1 MASNLLLGTMNRIDS
16 ATLAAGS
23 WQSTLPLNNIKDRR
37 LSKLARTTDA
47 TANNTKFTIDFGQP
61 RSVGVIALIAH
72 NFSVNATVRIYG
84 DDASDFA
91 TPVYDSASIQ
101 VWPSGVIPQDLLE
114 WEDDNFW
121 LGTVSQEAVAGF
133 NAPFV
138 HIPSSAQTLRYWKV
152 EITDTTNSDGYIHLG
167 RVFIGSAWQPQH
179 NRSYGAAIA
188 YEDTSVIEASLSG
201 EEFFDVR
208 RRRRTH
214 SFELGFLS
222 QVEAYDRV
230 LDLQR
235 NQGVV
240 GEVLIIPDITDT
252 ANQAK
257 VSFLG
262 RLKNLS
268 AVQINNPELFTCNLE
283 IQEVI

>member
-1 MASNLLLGTMNRIDS
+1 MPSNLLLGTINRIDT
-16 ATLAAGS
+16 ATLSGGS
-23 WQSTLPLNNIKDRR
+23 WLGTLPLSNLKDRR
-37 LSKLARTTDA
+37 LSKLARSTDDSTT
-47 TANNTKFTIDFGQP
+47 NTKFTMDFGTA
-61 RSVGVIALIAH
+61 RSVGVVALIAH
-72 NFSVNATVRIYG
+72 NLSSTSTVRIYG
-84 DDASDFA
+84 DDASDFT
-91 TPVYDSASIQ
+91 TPVYDSGNIE
-101 VWPSGVIPQDLLE
+101 VWPSGVIPQELLE

-138 HIPSSAQTLRYWKV
+138 HIPSSAQVLRYWKV
-152 EITDTTNSDGYIHLG
+152 EITDTSNPDGYVHIG
-167 RVFIGSAWQPQH
+167 RVFIGSAWRPTIG
-179 NRSYGAAIA
+179 RSYGASIS

-214 SFELGFLS
+214 NFELGFLS
-222 QVEAYDRV
+222 QTEAYDRV

-235 NQGVV
+235 IQGVT

-252 ANQAK
+252 VNQAK

-268 AVQINNPELFTCNLE
+268 AVQTNNPDVFTCNLE